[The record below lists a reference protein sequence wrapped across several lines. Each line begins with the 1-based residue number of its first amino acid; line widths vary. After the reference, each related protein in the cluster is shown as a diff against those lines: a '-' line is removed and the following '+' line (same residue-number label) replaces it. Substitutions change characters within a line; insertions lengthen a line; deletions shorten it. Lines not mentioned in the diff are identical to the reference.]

1 MMNNF
6 TPISAIIGGILIGIA
21 AVILLLFNGKI
32 LGVSGIVS
40 RAIFKP
46 ILQSIWSWVFL
57 LGVILGAAVYRFIFP
72 GQLMIVIEASPP
84 VLILAG
90 LLVGFGT
97 RLGSGCTSGHGICG
111 IARFSKRSVV
121 ATGSF
126 MLFGMMIVYLMKHV
140 LGG

>member
-1 MMNNF
+1 MNNF

-40 RAIFKP
+40 RVIFKP
-46 ILQSIWSWVFL
+46 VLESIWSWAFL
-57 LGVILGAAVYRFIFP
+57 LGLVLGAVVYRFIFS
-72 GQLMIVIEASPP
+72 GQLMVVIEASPP

-111 IARFSKRSVV
+111 IARFSKRSMA

-126 MLFGMMIVYLMKHV
+126 MLSGMIIVYLMRHV
-140 LGG
+140 FGG